1 MAANKVGAIWPKQAK
16 NGSEFLSHSMEFTTE
31 MLQDWLS
38 QCVDGKVK
46 VGFISFQNTPKP
58 GTSLNPRAP
67 AWNTMISEP
76 RDGQSAPVKSTEI
89 PF

>member
-1 MAANKVGAIWPKQAK
+1 MQKDGKVGAIWEKEGAR
-16 NGSEFLSHSMEFTTE
+16 GTFLSHSIEFTTE

-46 VGFISFQNTPKP
+46 VSFISFKNTPKP
-58 GTSLNPRAP
+58 GMEVNPRAP
-67 AWNTMISEP
+67 AWNTMLSQP
-76 RDGQSAPVKSTEI
+76 KDGGSKSVDTSQI